1 MHAARAGGAAYTV
14 RRRGGLR
21 VRRDE
26 RLHHRHRGAVR
37 SGQVK
42 GRAPVLCVEHS
53 GDETSLVSDEVA
65 GVEVRGRELRRGMQ
79 GEGRCTPRAEGPSE
93 CRLSAV

>member
-1 MHAARAGGAAYTV
+1 MHAARAGGAAYIG

-21 VRRDE
+21 VRREE
-26 RLHHRHRGAVR
+26 RLHHRHRGAVI
-37 SGQVK
+37 SGEVK
-42 GRAPVLCVEHS
+42 GRPPVLCVEHS
-53 GDETSLVSDEVA
+53 GNETSLVSDEVA
-65 GVEVRGRELRRGMQ
+65 GADVRDRELRRGMQ